1 MNLTDL
7 QMIETLLKENELL
20 RDQKEFQER
29 SHAAWQ
35 DHVALH
41 QEQSQRQ
48 SDALEGILTVLKELL
63 YTYQARTQ

>member
-1 MNLTDL
+1 MNIDNI
-7 QMIETLLKENELL
+7 QVIETLLKENEFL
-20 RDQKEFQER
+20 RNQKEFQER

-63 YTYQARTQ
+63 YTYQART